1 MKTTDRWLGGVATVA
16 LVGNTVT
23 LYAVTGEPATVTG
36 SCQVTVICE
45 VPVSWALTLTTTPG
59 ATGAAVVGG
68 ATVVL
73 LVDVV
78 VDVLVDVEVVD
89 VLVELLLGGTW
100 ALACPMGKAAEAT
113 KAADT
118 VASTVRIMR
127 VRGNARPELSM
138 SPPCAATVAW
148 MWAAC
153 DGVVTA

>member
-1 MKTTDRWLGGVATVA
+1 M

-45 VPVSWALTLTTTPG
+45 VPVSWALTLSTTPE

-68 ATVVL
+68 AATVVL
-73 LVDVV
+73 VV
-78 VDVLVDVEVVD
+78 EVVVEVLVDVLVDVD

-100 ALACPMGKAAEAT
+100 ALARAIGKAAKAT
-113 KAADT
+113 IAADA
-118 VASTVRIMR
+118 VASNVRIMR
-127 VRGNARPELSM
+127 VRGSARPELSM
-138 SPPCAATVAW
+138 HSPCAATVAW